1 MSKFSNIYDI
11 DGNIIRRA
19 DQGPFTIEETEKLV
33 DDLTKKVQENPDNQ
47 VYKVY
52 LNNAQKWLFKLY
64 NSMSREELM
73 NRMSFVQN
81 SIDEAKS
88 KASEAEQKQLEEI
101 NNIMEEFKKQYDSEP
116 ETTATEPETGRGEL
130 AEEVEQNMEHP
141 DVRKPVIMDE
151 YTEFE
156 EVK

>member
-1 MSKFSNIYDI
+1 MKGTNIYDI

-88 KASEAEQKQLEEI
+88 EASEAEQKQLEEI